1 MKSEWCSM
9 NMDWCGQSA
18 WVWLRLDRKGIFV
31 VIIII
36 IQCASLHDGHAGLE
50 MGSPSSPLLKPFRGL
65 LPSYCAKG
73 EPICNHLP
81 LHNKWEEDSKVISQH
96 EKNVPWGLLYA
107 DILLLMLES
116 YNNSKATDLLS
127 VGTKSIFPA
136 RNQIMCSHCP
146 APCVNKICFLKLSL
160 LKDTWNIASCISLT
174 FLQYFSCEADIKLRK
189 G

>member
-9 NMDWCGQSA
+9 NIDWWGQSA
-18 WVWLRLDRKGIFV
+18 WVWIRLYRKGIFV

-73 EPICNHLP
+73 EAICNHLP

-96 EKNVPWGLLYA
+96 EKKVPWGLLYA
-107 DILLLMLES
+107 DILLLILES

-136 RNQIMCSHCP
+136 RNHIICSHCP
-146 APCVNKICFLKLSL
+146 ASCVNKICFLRFSL
-160 LKDTWNIASCISLT
+160 LKDAWNIASCISLT
-174 FLQYFSCEADIKLRK
+174 FLQYFSCKADIKLRK